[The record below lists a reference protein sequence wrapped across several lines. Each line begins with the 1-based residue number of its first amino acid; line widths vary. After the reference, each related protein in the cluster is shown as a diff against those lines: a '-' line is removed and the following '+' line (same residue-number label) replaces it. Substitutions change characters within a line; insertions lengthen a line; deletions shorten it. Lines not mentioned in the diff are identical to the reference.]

1 MDEVLVDGDE
11 GYKAAKDFMK
21 SLTPSHARKVQQY
34 KDTNVPLFQRYQV
47 ESQLDAMHSNTVQLR
62 SGGYLVFNQT
72 EALVAVDVNRS
83 EEHTSE
89 LQSLMRISYAVFC
102 LKKKKQDNNTTAV
115 NKISKLSVIQQ
126 YTHVKHM

>member
-34 KDTNVPLFQRYQV
+34 KDTNVPLFHRYQV
-47 ESQLDAMHSNTVQLR
+47 ESQLDAMHYNTVQLR

-72 EALVAVDVNRS
+72 EPLVAVDVNSGRATRERRS
-83 EEHTSE
+83 EEPTHE
-89 LQSLMRISYAVFC
+89 LQSTM
-102 LKKKKQDNNTTAV
+102 
-115 NKISKLSVIQQ
+115 
-126 YTHVKHM
+126 H